1 MISAL
6 GKTKAGWGDMRCW
19 AWVGGMRAV
28 SFRVVRTGLSDKET
42 FQRDPNKCGEEVKE
56 IFSRK
61 VLKAKGTQYASVL
74 GPNPGKQ
81 GWLNRE
87 RRTRVVGEGDTIA
100 RKAISAIWVYSLWDR
115 KSLEYVYIKALYL
128 CLLYILSVSQN
139 IFFKVVIWYRYC
151 NVNYFI
157 QFIISMVRG
166 AQGNSRAPW
175 R

>member
-1 MISAL
+1 
-6 GKTKAGWGDMRCW
+6 
-19 AWVGGMRAV
+19 MRAV

-100 RKAISAIWVYSLWDR
+100 RKAISAIWVYSL
-115 KSLEYVYIKALYL
+115 
-128 CLLYILSVSQN
+128 
-139 IFFKVVIWYRYC
+139 
-151 NVNYFI
+151 
-157 QFIISMVRG
+157 
-166 AQGNSRAPW
+166 
-175 R
+175 

>member
-6 GKTKAGWGDMRCW
+6 GKTKPGWGDMRCW
-19 AWVGGMRAV
+19 AWVGGVWAV

-56 IFSRK
+56 LFRRK

-100 RKAISAIWVYSLWDR
+100 QKATSAIWVYSLWDR
-115 KSLEYVYIKALYL
+115 KSLEYVLYKSS
-128 CLLYILSVSQN
+128 ILVPFVYSFS
-139 IFFKVVIWYRYC
+139 ISKCFFKRWLSDIDIAMWIVLFDSSSLW
-151 NVNYFI
+151 
-157 QFIISMVRG
+157 
-166 AQGNSRAPW
+166 
-175 R
+175 